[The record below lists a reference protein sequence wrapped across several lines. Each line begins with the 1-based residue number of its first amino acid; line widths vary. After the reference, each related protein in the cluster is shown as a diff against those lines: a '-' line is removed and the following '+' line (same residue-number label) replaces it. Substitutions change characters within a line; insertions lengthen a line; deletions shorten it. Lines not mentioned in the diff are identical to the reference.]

1 MQRFMF
7 AYTFNQRL
15 GNLERGNEE
24 FNYSD
29 PLATFH
35 IADSWW
41 ESEKRVV
48 DCFNN
53 PVDPPKFD
61 ILTREES
68 EAQRRREMPPS
79 DDEEV
84 VSSHSSSSFSL
95 FSTDNDEW

>member
-1 MQRFMF
+1 MF

-15 GNLERGNEE
+15 GNLERGNEG
-24 FNYSD
+24 FNYID

-53 PVDPPKFD
+53 PALPRKFD

-68 EAQRRREMPPS
+68 EAKRRREMPAS

-84 VSSHSSSSFSL
+84 VSSHSSSLFSL